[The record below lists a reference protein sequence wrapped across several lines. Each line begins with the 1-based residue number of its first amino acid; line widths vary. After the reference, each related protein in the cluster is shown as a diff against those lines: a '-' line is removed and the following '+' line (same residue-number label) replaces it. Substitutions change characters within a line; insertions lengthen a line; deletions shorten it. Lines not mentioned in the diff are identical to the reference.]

1 LSSSFATKTLEQT
14 VQDDQVSAPFRKR
27 ALTFY
32 LGVLILH
39 LIAICFSHASL
50 IAVTKVALMPVLWLL
65 AKVSLSRITSAWTV
79 AILFSWIGDILLLP
93 QWGAE
98 VFFLAGMGAFLIA
111 QLSYCW
117 LLWKKGARLSW
128 MAILI
133 IGVIVVSV
141 EWGLASTAA
150 DHVLRIGIGIYGSC
164 LLAMF
169 MLSLSFNKFRK
180 PLRQEPSTLIKV
192 GAALF
197 VLSDSLIALRM
208 FVVPESFGV
217 WMSLAV
223 MSTYGIAQLG
233 LALLLF
239 LRDEKSEETQRQH

>member
-1 LSSSFATKTLEQT
+1 LSSSFTTKIIGQP

-32 LGVLILH
+32 LGVLTLH
-39 LIAICFSHASL
+39 LLAICVAGAGL
-50 IAVTKVALMPVLWLL
+50 IAATKVALMPALWLL
-65 AKVSLSRITSAWTV
+65 VRASLKRVTPAWTI
-79 AILFSWIGDILLLP
+79 AILFSWIGDILLLQ

-117 LLWKKGARLSW
+117 LLWKKGARFNW
-128 MAILI
+128 IAAVTIA
-133 IGVIVVSV
+133 VIVGGV
-141 EWGLASTAA
+141 EWGLASTSA
-150 DHVLRIGIGIYGSC
+150 DLVLRIGIGVYGTC
-164 LLAMF
+164 LLAMLMF
-169 MLSLSFNKFRK
+169 SLSLK
-180 PLRQEPSTLIKV
+180 QEPSTLIKA

-208 FVVPESFGV
+208 FVVPEGFEV

-233 LALLLF
+233 LAWLLF
-239 LRDEKSEETQRQH
+239 LRDSE